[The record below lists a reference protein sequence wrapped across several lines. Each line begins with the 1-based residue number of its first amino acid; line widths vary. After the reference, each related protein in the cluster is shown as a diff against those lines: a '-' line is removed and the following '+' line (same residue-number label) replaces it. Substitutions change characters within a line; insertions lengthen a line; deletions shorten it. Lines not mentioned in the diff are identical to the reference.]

1 VLIPSSK
8 LYHLR
13 ISSCSLN
20 RYHIGTLDAIGSPAA
35 YRILQLTS
43 LSFRA
48 NMIALACSAALPTIG
63 SMITLMNETG
73 TFHEAEAPYHKEVET
88 LVQHDLS
95 RVPIS

>member
-1 VLIPSSK
+1 MGAYDVLKTLPSQNLIMQSKEIP
-8 LYHLR
+8 HW
-13 ISSCSLN
+13 
-20 RYHIGTLDAIGSPAA
+20 TLDAIGSPAA

-73 TFHEAEAPYHKEVET
+73 TFHEAEAPYHKEVEA
-88 LVQHDLS
+88 LV
-95 RVPIS
+95 